1 MQNTASVLTDQFPDL
16 LKRLPVGL
24 DLDRLARETKAIQRK
39 RKIGDGA
46 SLLRL
51 ALARGPGGFSLRQT
65 SGWVSL
71 LEIAEL
77 SNPGVHYRLKQA
89 VAFLAALV
97 GRLLAA
103 KLPGANLRWPG
114 RTLRPADGT
123 CVSKPGS
130 KGTDWRVHGVFDLG
144 SGGFSHLELTDKHG
158 AEALERGAP
167 IAGEIRIGDRN
178 YARVPVLKRF
188 LADSGGKA
196 DFIVRLG
203 WNALQLSTPRG
214 KPFDLIGYLQRLPA
228 GITPHEVTLRA
239 AAGRGEAALPLR
251 LIVQRKTPEAAE
263 ATRLA
268 LRRAAIKKGKKLDPC
283 SLIAAEF
290 MILVTSLP
298 RKGYTAKDILAVYRL
313 RWQIELA
320 FKRLKSLLH
329 IDRLPTRTEAGSR
342 SWLYAHLI
350 LALLCDDLSQDFLES
365 SPGGLARRGLH
376 PITLGRAEDRTAG
389 ADFHHPRSN
398 VCRRTD
404 GGGADGSPPARQR
417 TTKAKAARQ
426 IPCPWIILAPMGLCP
441 LLGWTAPRH
450 LVPRFGCHNP
460 NRRAVR
466 HGA

>member
-1 MQNTASVLTDQFPDL
+1 MQNTASVPSDQFTDL
-16 LKRLPVGL
+16 LDRLPADL
-24 DLDRLARETKAIQRK
+24 DLDRLALETKAIQRK

-89 VAFLAALV
+89 VAFLAAIV
-97 GRLLAA
+97 GRLLAVKA
-103 KLPGANLRWPG
+103 PGASLRWPG
-114 RTLRPADGT
+114 RTLRLADGT

-130 KGTDWRVHGVFDLG
+130 TGTDWRIHGVFDLG

-167 IAGEIRIGDRN
+167 LTGEIRIGDRN

-188 LADSGGKA
+188 LAEAGGMA
-196 DFIVRLG
+196 DFIVRVG
-203 WNALQLSTPRG
+203 WNALQLSTIRG

-228 GITPHEVTLRA
+228 GMRLHEVTLHA
-239 AAGRGEAALPLR
+239 AAGRGEATLSLR
-251 LIVQRKTPEAAE
+251 LIIQRKTTEATE

-268 LRRAAIKKGKKLDPC
+268 LRRAAIKKGKKVDPR

-290 MILVTSLP
+290 MILGTSLP
-298 RKGYTAKDILAVYRL
+298 KRGYTAKDILAVYRL

-329 IDRLPTRTEAGSR
+329 IDKLPTWTEQTSR

-365 SPGGLARRGLH
+365 SP
-376 PITLGRAEDRTAG
+376 
-389 ADFHHPRSN
+389 
-398 VCRRTD
+398 
-404 GGGADGSPPARQR
+404 
-417 TTKAKAARQ
+417 
-426 IPCPWIILAPMGLCP
+426 
-441 LLGWTAPRH
+441 
-450 LVPRFGCHNP
+450 
-460 NRRAVR
+460 
-466 HGA
+466 